1 MKTVILPA
9 GTTLAQIKQ
18 LMPQGGTVRWVYKG
32 KQRSR
37 AVNGS
42 GGA

>member
-1 MKTVILPA
+1 MKTIILPPGA
-9 GTTLAQIKQ
+9 THAQIKQ

-37 AVNGS
+37 SIKRS